1 MTIRPATGAIATIAI
16 LATATPAPAVAQS
29 DSSAAQRGFARLTS
43 LAGQWAYRDSVADG
57 SRENVVVTGTVAY
70 ELVANGTTL
79 QERVHGPDHDVANM
93 ISMIRLDGGRLVL
106 DHYCSSGTQPRLVSR
121 GLDGNVIRFVFEGG
135 TNIPASTTGHI
146 HAATFT
152 FLSKGRFESRWTWQE
167 PGNTH
172 VGARR
177 HRAALTVPDTHE

>member
-1 MTIRPATGAIATIAI
+1 MMRIRLTTGAIGALAI
-16 LATATPAPAVAQS
+16 FAAPAPAAAQS
-29 DSSAAQRGFARLTS
+29 DSSAAQRGFARLTG
-43 LAGQWAYRDSVADG
+43 LAGQWAYRDSIENG
-57 SRENVVVTGTVAY
+57 SRQNVVVTGTVAY

-93 ISMIRLDGGRLVL
+93 ISMIRLEGGRLVL

-135 TNIPASTTGHI
+135 TNIPTTTTGHI

-152 FLSKGRFESRWTWQE
+152 FLPDGRFESRWTWQE
-167 PGNTH
+167 PGKTH

-177 HRAALTVPDTHE
+177 HAAARAAPGTHG